1 MDVIDDSLQCPI
13 LCYSDVVC
21 FFPLP
26 GNHMILPKVSNV
38 NKNETEIANGNK
50 QYRNSHFFIYFCIY
64 L

>member
-1 MDVIDDSLQCPI
+1 MTLCNVQFYVIAMLFD
-13 LCYSDVVC
+13 

-50 QYRNSHFFIYFCIY
+50 QYKNSHFFIYFCIY